1 MRVLVVACSVLFHRG
16 WDGGLGLAGW
26 LADGRAGCATAG
38 VVVVLAIVAVRRAVV
53 CSVVVAESGTAGD
66 KVWVCSR
73 ACAEA
78 ATRNR
83 QVCPLLLQ

>member
-1 MRVLVVACSVLFHRG
+1 MRSAAAAVSSILVVACSVLFHRG

-53 CSVVVAESGTAGD
+53 CSVVVAESGAAGD
-66 KVWVCSR
+66 
-73 ACAEA
+73 
-78 ATRNR
+78 
-83 QVCPLLLQ
+83 